1 MREKA
6 NCCNLSVN
14 RGHSKEFLKRAQ
26 QKFEEEYTFQPKIN
40 DKSKE
45 VVEVKTKLSKE
56 ERFKILTEPNKE
68 K

>member
-6 NCCNLSVN
+6 NCNNLSAN

-40 DKSKE
+40 EKSKE
-45 VVEVKTKLSKE
+45 VVEVKAKFSKE

>member
-6 NCCNLSVN
+6 NCSNFSAN
-14 RGHSKEFLKRAQ
+14 RGHSKEFLKLAQ
-26 QKFEEEYTFQPKIN
+26 QKFEEEHTFQPKIN
-40 DKSKE
+40 EKSKE
-45 VVEVKTKLSKE
+45 VVEVKAKFSKE